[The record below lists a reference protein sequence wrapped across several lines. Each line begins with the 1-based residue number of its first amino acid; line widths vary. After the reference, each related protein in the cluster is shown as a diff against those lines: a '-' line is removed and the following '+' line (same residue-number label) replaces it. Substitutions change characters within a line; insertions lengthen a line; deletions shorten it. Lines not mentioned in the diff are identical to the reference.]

1 MLRSILL
8 SVALVFAFAPPV
20 GAAEIADVIDADDG
34 DDLFDF
40 VGGVFYRRSL
50 RRAKIT
56 REYNCT
62 GANNAGQRRR
72 SQDAQTCANAPP
84 HGELLQ
90 VKELRYQEV
99 RHEVIPRARFG
110 LWHDLELMIEAPI
123 VVQSEQELRF
133 AGDGGDPDSVAITP
147 ENSSIAPGVRNDG
160 VDPENLFEVPGALPT
175 RAGFGDLLVM
185 VRYSPVAY
193 ERSGLRAG
201 HEELP
206 SDFTR
211 LRGDWTLELGWRI
224 PTGEVKAFGNEGVG
238 RGVHEL
244 VLGTAFSR
252 RFNFVDPYTSL
263 HGIAV
268 IPSDDS
274 LFKDY
279 GDAQDHVGP
288 GHRLEFEMGAE
299 IVPYQDNKKG
309 MKVLIDLGVG
319 AVWRGEGRD
328 YNELFDALAS
338 GGESCKPEGPDGAKN
353 CARYNP
359 DSRSVLS
366 GDGNT
371 GVPHDGITTV
381 EQYMTFR
388 AHLGLGLHVRKYV
401 RFALE
406 AGIAHDTEHFLSG
419 ADIGRDLDG
428 TGLVEPRDNPRFHG
442 NGEEHNPT
450 YVKAIDEV
458 GRRLRV
464 EETTVFDVIASLQL
478 SF

>member
-1 MLRSILL
+1 MKRSILL
-8 SVALVFAFAPPV
+8 SVALACSFTSPV

-62 GANNAGQRRR
+62 GPNGTGSRRR
-72 SQDAQTCANAPP
+72 SQDVQTCPNAPS

-90 VKELRYQEV
+90 VKELRYQET

-110 LWHDLELMIEAPI
+110 LWHDLELFIEAPI
-123 VVQSEQELRF
+123 VVQSEQEIRF
-133 AGDGGDPDSVAITP
+133 AGDGGDPDSVAITA
-147 ENSSIAPGVRNDG
+147 ENSSIAPGERANGD
-160 VDPENLFEVPGALPT
+160 DPENLFEVPGALPK
-175 RAGFGDLLVM
+175 RAGFGDMMVM
-185 VRYSPVAY
+185 VRWSPVAY
-193 ERSGLRAG
+193 ERSGKRAG

-211 LRGDWTLELGWRI
+211 MRGDWTLEFGWRI
-224 PTGEVKAFGNEGVG
+224 PTGEQMEHGNEGVG

-252 RFNFVDPYTSL
+252 RFNYVDPYIGL
-263 HGIAV
+263 RGILSV
-268 IPSDDS
+268 PSGDS

-279 GDAQDHVGP
+279 GDQQEHVGP
-288 GHRLEFEMGAE
+288 GPRGEFEFGAE
-299 IVPYQDNKKG
+299 IVPYQDNEKG
-309 MKVLIDLGVG
+309 MKVLIDLGLE
-319 AVWRGEGRD
+319 AIWRGEGRD
-328 YNELFDALAS
+328 YTELFDAFAS
-338 GGESCKPEGPDGAKN
+338 GAGTCDPTGPSGDTN

-359 DSRSVLS
+359 DSQSVLR
-366 GDGNT
+366 GEG
-371 GVPHDGITTV
+371 GIGEPHDGITTV

-406 AGIAHDTEHFLSG
+406 AGIAHDTEHFLSS

-428 TGLVEPRDNPRFHG
+428 TGLVEPRENPRFHG

-450 YVKAIDEV
+450 YVKALDEV